1 MYTDLRVRHIG
12 EFSGHYEEFSGK
24 FLLHFFLRQR
34 DNASVML
41 QYSSARTILTK
52 MMCQFELLFEKL
64 LLVG

>member
-1 MYTDLRVRHIG
+1 MYTDVRVQHIG
-12 EFSGHYEEFSGK
+12 EFSGHYEKFSGK

-41 QYSSARTILTK
+41 QYSSACTILTK

>member
-1 MYTDLRVRHIG
+1 MYTDVRVWDIG
-12 EFSGHYEEFSGK
+12 EFSGK

-41 QYSSARTILTK
+41 QYSSALTILTK
-52 MMCQFELLFEKL
+52 TMCQCELLFEKL